1 METYYVRVDYTPAP
15 EKLVLETFKEWN
27 EFFSDGFNI
36 SVIEPGVFSISS
48 NRIMDIYAAGMIG
61 GIFAK
66 LYPEQ
71 CEQPADAQ
79 QEQALDNAQP

>member
-1 METYYVRVDYTPAP
+1 MYYVRVDYTTAP

-48 NRIMDIYAAGMIG
+48 NRIMDIYAAGMIV

-66 LYPEQ
+66 LYP
-71 CEQPADAQ
+71 EQPADAQ
-79 QEQALDNAQP
+79 QEQALDNARPW

>member
-1 METYYVRVDYTPAP
+1 METYSVRVNYAPAP
-15 EKLVLETFKEWN
+15 EMIVFETFKEWRHI
-27 EFFSDGFNI
+27 FSRGFNI

-48 NRIMDIYAAGMIG
+48 DRLRDIYAAGMIG

-71 CEQPADAQ
+71 PADAQ
-79 QEQALDNAQP
+79 QEQALDNARPW